1 MKEVSELKPGE
12 IIRENGV
19 AFTVRQVLNTDEKT
33 LIIFEDMPA
42 TKENVEAYGSLLKKA
57 KELKKNGKA
66 EV

>member
-1 MKEVSELKPGE
+1 MKAVSELKPGE

-42 TKENVEAYGSLLKKA
+42 TNENMEAYGSLLKKA

>member
-19 AFTVRQVLNTDEKT
+19 AFTVRRVLNTDEKT

-42 TKENVEAYGSLLKKA
+42 TKENKEAYGSLLKKA

>member
-1 MKEVSELKPGE
+1 MKKVSELKPGE

-19 AFTVRQVLNTDEKT
+19 AFTVRRVLNTDEKT

-42 TKENVEAYGSLLKKA
+42 TKENMEAYGSLLKKA

>member
-19 AFTVRQVLNTDEKT
+19 AFTVRRVLNTDEKT

-42 TKENVEAYGSLLKKA
+42 TKENMEAYGSLLKKA

>member
-12 IIRENGV
+12 IIRETGV
-19 AFTVRQVLNTDEKT
+19 AFTVRRVLNTDEKT

-42 TKENVEAYGSLLKKA
+42 TKENMEAYGSLLKKA

>member
-42 TKENVEAYGSLLKKA
+42 TKENMEAYGSLLKKA

>member
-1 MKEVSELKPGE
+1 MRAVSELKPGE

-42 TKENVEAYGSLLKKA
+42 TNENMEAYGSLLKKA